1 MMTLK
6 DLLNQDKKVYMTMV
20 FKDYLK
26 LFKNYKPEISYI
38 ADRSESP
45 ESGRIFI
52 QLSEFV
58 FSDDLK
64 FHFSFNSIN
73 KVTNKKEKVELS
85 FDYESLKMMIED
97 KENKHDNNIKFTAL
111 DENNREY
118 DIVKSVNDTYNEF
131 KNR

>member
-26 LFKNYKPEISYI
+26 LFKNYKPEVSYVI
-38 ADRSESP
+38 DRNQGP
-45 ESGRIFI
+45 ELGRIFI

-58 FSDDLK
+58 FNDDLK
-64 FHFSFNSIN
+64 FHFSFDSVN
-73 KVTNKKEKVELS
+73 KVTNKKEKVKLS
-85 FDYESLKMMIED
+85 FDYESLKMMVED

-111 DENNREY
+111 DEDNHEY
-118 DIVKSVNDTYNEF
+118 DIVKAIDDTYNEF